1 MIEFG
6 SGSTFWGPFVQPIRG
21 LIIGLVL
28 IPFRSFLAEA
38 KYGWLYLWLIFV
50 GIGILSTPAGA
61 PCSIEGMVYT
71 KLPLWFH
78 FFGLPEILGQT
89 LVFSV
94 LLYIYMR
101 YPRGIMDILPPA
113 FSVVFQ
119 LLAGACF
126 AFIGYAVVSILFAV
140 VGNVDISAEANL
152 SLKVQGIFILPLVFK
167 FAIIM
172 YSNLGKGLKN
182 VKRETLFV
190 IVWLINAV
198 LLAVYQ
204 QIVLNGAN
212 PAYAVLAP
220 VLPARR

>member
-1 MIEFG
+1 
-6 SGSTFWGPFVQPIRG
+6 
-21 LIIGLVL
+21 
-28 IPFRSFLAEA
+28 
-38 KYGWLYLWLIFV
+38 
-50 GIGILSTPAGA
+50 
-61 PCSIEGMVYT
+61 MVYT